1 MACLPP
7 KIAVITLFNCHT
19 PLLSL
24 TFLLVEHYTFSVL
37 RKKLKFVEPRGLS
50 PSPSTQTTEKEHLGR
65 QATLISYSIKSSF
78 KAKVTDFVRTLKPAA
93 FQSFG
98 KTLQVPAVIICQGTF
113 VSKTF
118 FCLPDKHKDYTVY
131 FLHRVEARETLR
143 SQLLQQWKLQ
153 LPWSL

>member
-1 MACLPP
+1 MWSTTGFFMACLPP
-7 KIAVITLFNCHT
+7 KIAMITLFNCHT

-118 FCLPDKHKDYTVY
+118 FVFQTNTKIIQSTS
-131 FLHRVEARETLR
+131 FTGLR
-143 SQLLQQWKLQ
+143 QGKR
-153 LPWSL
+153 